1 MIPAGLRRWLDGG
14 RPGVKICGLTREE
27 DALAAIAAGAD
38 ALGFNFYP
46 RSKRALRLAD
56 TAPWIGRLPAE
67 IGRVAVV
74 VQPDEEL
81 LQALADSGLFHAL
94 QFHGG
99 EDANFCARWGGEFYI
114 KARAIPDE
122 AAVSEALQDP
132 APCLLLDAH
141 APGVYGGT
149 GQVIDWTRA
158 ARVVREAGKPVVLS
172 GGLNPRN
179 AAAAVAAV
187 QPAAIDAASGVEVS
201 PGVKDEALMR
211 GLVQAVAGAGGE
223 SGGESSRGSN

>member
-46 RSKRALRLAD
+46 RSKRALHLAD

-81 LQALADSGLFHAL
+81 LQA
-94 QFHGG
+94 
-99 EDANFCARWGGEFYI
+99 
-114 KARAIPDE
+114 
-122 AAVSEALQDP
+122 
-132 APCLLLDAH
+132 
-141 APGVYGGT
+141 
-149 GQVIDWTRA
+149 
-158 ARVVREAGKPVVLS
+158 
-172 GGLNPRN
+172 
-179 AAAAVAAV
+179 
-187 QPAAIDAASGVEVS
+187 
-201 PGVKDEALMR
+201 
-211 GLVQAVAGAGGE
+211 
-223 SGGESSRGSN
+223 